1 MGTYTVAKVSF
12 KVQETDPTRVGCS
25 SLRCELSEVLL
36 DPAVVTAAFFV
47 ALGCF
52 AAFAYV
58 NDARS
63 YCREERRRVADERDA
78 FEEFAERVAG
88 LSPTEATEHEGAG
101 NGDQATAGEPANARG
116 AIRMQTGRSVDSG
129 WDPDLERVV
138 DAYRETV
145 TAVPHY
151 EEEYDDTVAESLAE
165 ELGYDTAVATVSG
178 KTLSPG
184 LQSALV
190 ARSRQARANRAELLG
205 AIDEELD
212 ALDDA
217 ETTLSSIDRERR
229 NLFDHF
235 EGVSRAVSFDAAV
248 DVWTRLSALEGRCDD
263 AVKSRQDQLRDPPM
277 ETGDG
282 PPLYE
287 YLYSSLPETSYPVLA
302 QFTQLADQLRAD
314 RRRIERR
321 LAAPE

>member
-12 KVQETDPTRVGCS
+12 KIQETDPTQGGCS
-25 SLRCELSEVLL
+25 TLRCGLSEVLL
-36 DPAVVTAAFFV
+36 DPAVVTAAFFI

-58 NDARS
+58 NEARS

-88 LSPTEATEHEGAG
+88 LSPTDATGGEAASG
-101 NGDQATAGEPANARG
+101 GDPSTDGDPANAGPVVGMR
-116 AIRMQTGRSVDSG
+116 TGRSVDSG

-190 ARSRQARANRAELLG
+190 TRSQQARANRAELLD

-217 ETTLSSIDRERR
+217 ETTLSAIDRERR
-229 NLFDHF
+229 NLRDHLA
-235 EGVSRAVSFDAAV
+235 GVSQEVPFDAAV
-248 DVWTRLSALEGRCDD
+248 DIWNRLSALEERCDD
-263 AVKSRQDQLRDPPM
+263 AVKSRQDELRDPPM

-287 YLYSSLPETSYPVLA
+287 YLYSSLPETDYPVLA
-302 QFTQLADQLRAD
+302 QFTQLAEQLQTD

-321 LAAPE
+321 FVAPE

>member
-12 KVQETDPTRVGCS
+12 RVQETDPTRAGCS
-25 SLRCELSEVLL
+25 AFRCELSEALL
-36 DPAVVTAAFFV
+36 DPAVVTAAFFI

-58 NDARS
+58 NEARS

-78 FEEFAERVAG
+78 FEEFADRVAG
-88 LSPTEATEHEGAG
+88 LSPTDATGPQNAG
-101 NGDQATAGEPANARG
+101 NGGRSTDGAPANAGG
-116 AIRMQTGRSVDSG
+116 AIRMQTGRSADGSL
-129 WDPDLERVV
+129 DPDLERVV

-178 KTLSPG
+178 KALSSG

-190 ARSRQARANRAELLG
+190 TRSRRARVNRVELID
-205 AIDEELD
+205 AIDEELA
-212 ALDDA
+212 ALDGA
-217 ETTLSSIDRERR
+217 ETRLSTIDRERR
-229 NLFDHF
+229 NLLDHL
-235 EGVSRAVSFDAAV
+235 EGVSREVTFDAAI
-248 DVWTRLSALEGRCDD
+248 DVWNRLSQLEERCDD
-263 AVKSRQDQLRDPPM
+263 AVESRQDQLRGPPM

-287 YLYSSLPETSYPVLA
+287 YLYNSLLETSYPVLA
-302 QFTQLADQLRAD
+302 QFTQLADQLRVD
-314 RRRIERR
+314 RRRVERR
-321 LAAPE
+321 LLAPE

>member
-1 MGTYTVAKVSF
+1 MGSYTVAKVSF
-12 KVQETDPTRVGCS
+12 RVQETDPTRAGCS

-58 NDARS
+58 NEARS
-63 YCREERRRVADERDA
+63 CCREERRRVADERDA
-78 FEEFAERVAG
+78 FAEFADRVAG
-88 LSPTEATEHEGAG
+88 LSPTDAAGQEDAG
-101 NGDQATAGEPANARG
+101 NGGRSTDGAPANAGG
-116 AIRMQTGRSVDSG
+116 AIRMQSGRSVDSG

-178 KTLSPG
+178 KTLSSG

-190 ARSRQARANRAELLG
+190 TRSRQARANRVELID

-217 ETTLSSIDRERR
+217 EATLSTIDRERR
-229 NLFDHF
+229 NLLDHL
-235 EGVSRAVSFDAAV
+235 EGVSRTVTFDAAI
-248 DVWTRLSALEGRCDD
+248 DVWNRLSLLEERCDD
-263 AVKSRQDQLRDPPM
+263 AVESRQDRLRDPPM
-277 ETGDG
+277 ETDDG

-287 YLYSSLPETSYPVLA
+287 YLYSPLPETSYPVLA
-302 QFTQLADQLRAD
+302 QFSQLADGLRAD

-321 LAAPE
+321 FVTPE

>member
-12 KVQETDPTRVGCS
+12 KVQETDPTRAGCS

-36 DPAVVTAAFFV
+36 DPAVVTAAFFI

-58 NDARS
+58 NEAGS

-78 FEEFAERVAG
+78 FEEFADRVAG
-88 LSPTEATEHEGAG
+88 LSPTDATGQEDAG
-101 NGDQATAGEPANARG
+101 NGPRSTDRAPANAG
-116 AIRMQTGRSVDSG
+116 GTIRIRAGRSVDSG

-178 KTLSPG
+178 KTLSSG

-190 ARSRQARANRAELLG
+190 ARSRQARANRVELID
-205 AIDEELD
+205 AVDEELD
-212 ALDDA
+212 ALDGA
-217 ETTLSSIDRERR
+217 ETTLSAIDRERR
-229 NLFDHF
+229 NLLEHL
-235 EGVSRAVSFDAAV
+235 EGVSQAVTFDAAI
-248 DVWTRLSALEGRCDD
+248 DVWNRLSHLEERCDD
-263 AVKSRQDQLRDPPM
+263 AVEARQDQLRDPPM
-277 ETGDG
+277 ETDDG

-321 LAAPE
+321 LVAPE